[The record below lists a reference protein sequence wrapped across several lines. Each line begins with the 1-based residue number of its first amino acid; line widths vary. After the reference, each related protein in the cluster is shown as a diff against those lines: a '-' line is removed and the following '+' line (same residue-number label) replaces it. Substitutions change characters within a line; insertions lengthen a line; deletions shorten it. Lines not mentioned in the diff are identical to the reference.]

1 MAKKQTTPKAP
12 KAVKAPTEAI
22 EPIVEQP
29 ATQVLETVEN
39 VPNEPVGALEAIP
52 EVVMEMT
59 NKIQS
64 GESFALSDLSQEGDK
79 TEELTLL
86 VEEGDVPADNGVYV
100 LNKLNQPVPAFIE
113 GKTYVYASEVVE
125 DILYAVE
132 LGGEIDTN
140 GCRLQGLPYLVTYK
154 IPEDMKEAWE
164 TGSKKLTQEE
174 CPLAVSFSAPNWF
187 VFIEQLVNAAKLGAV
202 VAPQG
207 VHFKPYIANLK
218 LKKPMESGAYVSVS
232 TEKPKYTF
240 QELDNMNTRQLKI
253 IGKWYG
259 LEKGTKID
267 LIPAILKLQG
277 EAV

>member
-1 MAKKQTTPKAP
+1 MAKKQTIPKTP

-39 VPNEPVGALEAIP
+39 VPNEPVGALE
-52 EVVMEMT
+52 EVKTV
-59 NKIQS
+59 
-64 GESFALSDLSQEGDK
+64 DLSQEGDK

-86 VEEGDVPADNGVYV
+86 VEEDVPADDGVYV
-100 LNKLNQPVPAFIE
+100 LNKLNQPVPAFVE

-154 IPEDMKEAWE
+154 IPEDMEEAWE

-187 VFIEQLVNAAKLGAV
+187 VFIEQLVNAGKLGAV

-277 EAV
+277 EVV